1 MNVRTF
7 FDKIFVV
14 EDNDARVRLDT
25 DLSETRR
32 YAPGDDIPPGKSAGD
47 PVTIARFARV
57 SIREARTDGDTLYV
71 RAAPAGDAAA
81 PPIGWT
87 KASNLVGG
95 MINEIVGLMPADWDL
110 EPGEADN
117 YTVTDAR
124 AFARGG
130 GPGFASTGTL
140 IPRGTLCCVT
150 ETSADGR
157 FVRVCRAS
165 LGADRAVAR
174 ADDLG
179 WTSRANLTNGWSSV
193 FTSPTW
199 DDQHGPCAAWDHG
212 RYIGQKVLVSIV
224 GTGGAVKQITLDNLP
239 AYRKLCADAA
249 ADNVDLAVTSGFR
262 TFAKQAELFRIFQR
276 NGRPRAAPPGG
287 SNHQHGQAFDLN
299 TMGFE
304 GTRNYDWLKRN
315 GPAHGFIR
323 TVSGEHWHW
332 EYRPDDPD
340 VRRGLYKKA
349 NVTR

>member
-7 FDKIFVV
+7 FDKVYVV
-14 EDNDARVRLDT
+14 EDNDARIRLDN
-25 DLSETRR
+25 DFSKNRR
-32 YAPGDDIPPGKSAGD
+32 YAQGDEIPPGKSVGD
-47 PVTIARFARV
+47 PVTIPRFTQV
-57 SIREARTDGDTLYV
+57 SVREARADGDTLYV
-71 RAAPAGDAAA
+71 RAAPANDAAA
-81 PPIGWT
+81 PPFGWT
-87 KASNLVGG
+87 KASNFAGG
-95 MINEIVGLMPADWDL
+95 MINEIVGLLPDDWDL
-110 EPGEADN
+110 EPGDDN

-130 GPGFASTGTL
+130 APGFASTGDV

-150 ETSADGR
+150 ETSPDGR
-157 FVRVCRAS
+157 FVRVCRAA
-165 LGADRAVAR
+165 LGADRAVER
-174 ADDLG
+174 SDDLG
-179 WTSRANLTNGWSSV
+179 WTSRANLSPGWSRV
-193 FTSPTW
+193 FTSDAW
-199 DDQHGPCAAWDHG
+199 ADEHGPCAAWDHG

-224 GTGGAVKQITLDNLP
+224 GTGGAVKQITLENLP
-239 AYRKLCADAA
+239 AYRKLCAAA
-249 ADNVDLAVTSGFR
+249 LEDNVDLAVTSGFR

-340 VRRGLYKKA
+340 VRRGLHKKP

>member
-1 MNVRTF
+1 MSIRTF
-7 FDKIFVV
+7 FDKTYVV
-14 EDNDARVRLDT
+14 EDNDARVRLDNN
-25 DLSETRR
+25 LSETRR
-32 YAPGDDIPPGKSAGD
+32 YAQGDEIPPGKSIGD
-47 PVTIARFARV
+47 PMTIPRFTQV

-81 PPIGWT
+81 QPFGWT
-87 KASNLVGG
+87 KASNFVGG
-95 MINEIVGLMPADWDL
+95 FVNEIVGLLPADWDL

-117 YTVTDAR
+117 FTVTDAR

-130 GPGFASTGTL
+130 APGFTSTGNL

-150 ETSADGR
+150 ETSSDGR

-165 LGADRAVAR
+165 LDANRAVAR

-179 WTSRANLTNGWSSV
+179 WTSRANLTNGWSRV
-193 FTSPTW
+193 FTSDAW
-199 DDQHGPCAAWDHG
+199 ADEHGPCAAWDHG

-224 GTGGAVKQITLDNLP
+224 GTGGAVKQITLESLP
-239 AYRKLCADAA
+239 HYRALCAAA
-249 ADNVDLAVTSGFR
+249 LADNVDLAVTSGFR
-262 TFAKQAELFRIFQR
+262 TFAKQAELFRIFKR
-276 NGRPRAAPPGG
+276 NGRPRAAPAGG

-315 GPAHGFIR
+315 GPGHGFIR

-340 VRRGLYKKA
+340 VRAGRHKKG
-349 NVTR
+349 NVTK